1 MPADLQLRYA
11 VSDARNFLSAVTR
24 QNSGY
29 YAAVESSELFD
40 WTGLRADLPTR
51 VRALA
56 KMATA
61 DDTIMLFASGHGYR
75 APDGKLYLLV
85 AESDQTRLEATSLSW
100 DELAPALGDTRGRT
114 RECTDA
120 CPSGALPNSC
130 STHEL

>member
-1 MPADLQLRYA
+1 GGGEGRICGWGGRGQKG
-11 VSDARNFLSAVTR
+11 
-24 QNSGY
+24 GY
-29 YAAVESSELFD
+29 LAGVERSEFFD
-40 WTGLRADLPTR
+40 WPGLRADLPTG

-100 DELAPALGDTRGRT
+100 DELAQAFGETRARIIVFI
-114 RECTDA
+114 DA
-120 CPSGALPNSC
+120 CHSGPCPTAAA
-130 STHEL
+130 T